1 MSHHLQT
8 TNTAPWGHPTVQPLV
23 EFRNITKKFNR
34 TIALENFSLK
44 IYHDEFFAF
53 LGPSGCGKSTLMRML
68 AGLEEPTS
76 GDILL
81 DGELINNIPAHKR
94 PINMMFQSYALF
106 PHMTVWNNVAYGLR
120 QESIALEEISERVS
134 ILLKLVKLDK
144 LSNRKPDQL
153 SGGERQRVALAR
165 ALAKKPKVLLLDEPL
180 GALDRRLRE
189 ATQFELLGLQR
200 NLKSSFL
207 MVTHDQDEAMTMA
220 DRIAVMNKGN
230 IEQIGTPQ
238 QIYER
243 PESRFVAE
251 FVGDINIF
259 EGNIE
264 MSSQQQVVISTKYG
278 QIFVKT
284 NDISLASQYL
294 IAAIRP
300 EKINLSRDEP
310 INVENRVRCKIH
322 EIGYVGDRTFIVLL
336 CGCNSEVALKVT
348 ISNGSSS
355 GDVSLRIGESL
366 WAYWKSDD
374 LITIKC

>member
-1 MSHHLQT
+1 MSYHLQT
-8 TNTAPWGHPTVQPLV
+8 TISVPWDDPTVPPLV
-23 EFRNITKKFNR
+23 EFRNITKTFDR
-34 TIALENFSLK
+34 TTALENLSLK
-44 IYHDEFFAF
+44 IYQDEFFAL

-68 AGLEEPTS
+68 AGLEDPTS

-81 DGELINNIPAHKR
+81 DGKLINNIPAHKR

-120 QESIALEEISERVS
+120 QESISTEEIHERV
-134 ILLKLVKLDK
+134 ITLLKLVKLDK

-200 NLKSSFL
+200 KLRSSFL

-251 FVGDINIF
+251 FVGDINVF

-264 MSSQQQVVISTKYG
+264 MSSEHQMVISTKYG
-278 QIFVKT
+278 PISVNT
-284 NDISLASQYL
+284 NRISLANQYL
-294 IAAIRP
+294 VVAIRP
-300 EKINLSRDEP
+300 EKINLSHDEP
-310 INVENRVRCKIH
+310 VNVTNRLRCRIH
-322 EIGYVGDRTFIVLL
+322 EIGYVGDRTFIELL
-336 CGCNSEVALKVT
+336 CGTNLDVTLKVT
-348 ISNGSSS
+348 ISNGSS
-355 GDVSLRIGESL
+355 DDNLSLRIGEPL